1 MVLIRINENGEKINS
16 WNSFAILSSS
26 LCLKSVKRWGL
37 REFWWESF
45 TSPSV
50 KCWPGLSAELHVTVL
65 CTGFRVYRSCL
76 CEEQGFIPV
85 TILVNIC
92 YPWLSHA
99 CWELCFIAV
108 GSANSQ
114 VESLQCKH
122 WQSSRM
128 LCRCSFWSPAV
139 CKGQFGCSPLFDST
153 EKQELGNKWDYS
165 ELSPWK
171 MLLFPECVH
180 LGNDYCWFS
189 CCLLVNYPSL
199 RCSWNKWEE
208 K

>member
-26 LCLKSVKRWGL
+26 LCLESVKRWGL

-50 KCWPGLSAELHVTVL
+50 KCWPGLSSELHVTVL

-92 YPWLSHA
+92 YPWLPHA
-99 CWELCFIAV
+99 CRELCFIAV

-114 VESLQCKH
+114 IESLHSTGRAAECCAGAASGVLQCAKDSLVALPCLTP
-122 WQSSRM
+122 QKNRSLVTSEIILSS
-128 LCRCSFWSPAV
+128 LPGKCFCFQNV
-139 CKGQFGCSPLFDST
+139 FI
-153 EKQELGNKWDYS
+153 
-165 ELSPWK
+165 
-171 MLLFPECVH
+171 
-180 LGNDYCWFS
+180 
-189 CCLLVNYPSL
+189 
-199 RCSWNKWEE
+199 
-208 K
+208 